1 MNWGTKIVIGLALFM
16 TFIIAMATKM
26 FISAGDDDLVE
37 KDYYEKGLSY
47 DTQYD
52 LQKVAQADSV
62 IPHIEADKTGLAI
75 TFTSSSSYKLL
86 CRRASDS
93 ALDKLVKG
101 TTGSDKLLF
110 IPRNELISGPW
121 KLHLEFTQ
129 GGKDYL
135 VEREIMM
142 P

>member
-1 MNWGTKIVIGLALFM
+1 MNWGTKITIGLALFM
-16 TFIIAMATKM
+16 TFIMAMATRM

-47 DTQYD
+47 NSRFD
-52 LQKVAQADSV
+52 LQQAAEADLV
-62 IPHIEADKTGLAI
+62 IPYISADQNGLAI
-75 TFTSSSSYKLL
+75 AFKAPATYKLL

-93 ALDKLVKG
+93 ALDRMV
-101 TTGSDKLLF
+101 TGETNSGNMLQIDAS
-110 IPRNELISGPW
+110 ELRSGPW

-135 VEREIMM
+135 VEREIMI